1 MNTYMVKL
9 NSQQDVVDFVNMMGK
24 TGCNA
29 DIKCGSIVVDAC
41 SILGVISLGL
51 NKILELVTYG
61 DPGSEFEQNIKQYR
75 AA

>member
-1 MNTYMVKL
+1 MVKL
-9 NSQQDVVDFVNMMGK
+9 NSQQDVINFVNMMGK

-51 NKILELVTYG
+51 NKMLELVILNRI
-61 DPGSEFEQNIKQYR
+61 SNSIELHKHFLEIFL
-75 AA
+75 

>member
-9 NSQQDVVDFVNMMGK
+9 NSQQDVINFVNMMGK

-51 NKILELVTYG
+51 NKMLE
-61 DPGSEFEQNIKQYR
+61 S
-75 AA
+75 

>member
-9 NSQQDVVDFVNMMGK
+9 NSQQDVVDFVNMMGR
-24 TGCNA
+24 TGMNA

-51 NKILELVTYG
+51 NKVCQLITYG
-61 DPGSEFEQNIKQYR
+61 EPEAEFLKEIKAYS